1 MQRSHSKRRPHG
13 KWIKTLEL
21 LVFFRAELLFLF
33 FVAQLRC
40 GASTIRLSLALYMK
54 KGTMKKIVI
63 FIFLLLLCLPVV
75 KAQELEAPKPTAL
88 VVDSKGNLTDLAIG
102 DEYSG
107 EAPVTVRFYANAREI
122 DGYSLT
128 CTWEF
133 FKEGEDAPYLVRH
146 DADVQIELRESGAT
160 TVMPTITYTSL
171 EDSELFWPFG
181 EEYYESPFSIVLA
194 ESTLEAPNAFS
205 PNGDGIN
212 DYYNV
217 FNVKSIIEFHGAIY
231 NRWGQELYRW
241 GLDEMGRKDCGWDG
255 TYKGNPV
262 KPGVYFVVIKAKG
275 ADGIEYDIK
284 RDVNLLRGYSEGI
297 K

>member
-1 MQRSHSKRRPHG
+1 MKRT
-13 KWIKTLEL
+13 I
-21 LVFFRAELLFLF
+21 LFI
-33 FVAQLRC
+33 
-40 GASTIRLSLALYMK
+40 SM
-54 KGTMKKIVI
+54 
-63 FIFLLLLCLPVV
+63 LLLCVV
-75 KAQELEAPKPTAL
+75 TYAQREITAPKPTAL
-88 VVDSKGNLTDLAIG
+88 VVDSKGVLTDLEAG

-107 EAPVTVRFYANAREI
+107 EAPVTVRFYANAPEE
-122 DGYSLT
+122 DGFSLT
-128 CTWEF
+128 CAWEF
-133 FKEGEDAPYLVRH
+133 FKEGEEEPYLVRH
-146 DADVQIELRESGAT
+146 DASVEIELRESGT
-160 TVMPTITYTSL
+160 TIVMPNITYTSI
-171 EDSELFWPFG
+171 EDSEVFWPFDS
-181 EEYYESPFSIVLA
+181 ETYQPFKIILA

-217 FNVKSIIEFHGAIY
+217 FNVKSIVEFHGAIY

-241 GLDEMGRKDCGWDG
+241 GLDEMGVEGTGWDG

-284 RDVNLLRGYSEGI
+284 RDVNLLRGYSEAA

>member
-1 MQRSHSKRRPHG
+1 MHLCYLRSTG
-13 KWIKTLEL
+13 KGKVMKKVY
-21 LVFFRAELLFLF
+21 LVISLLLFC
-33 FVAQLRC
+33 VSAM
-40 GASTIRLSLALYMK
+40 T
-54 KGTMKKIVI
+54 
-63 FIFLLLLCLPVV
+63 
-75 KAQELEAPKPTAL
+75 AQEDVEAPKPTAL

-107 EAPVTVRFYANAREI
+107 EAPVTVRFYANAPEV

-160 TVMPTITYTSL
+160 TVMPTITYTSI
-171 EDSELFWPFG
+171 ENSEIYWPFDA
-181 EEYYESPFSIVLA
+181 EYYGSPFTIVLA
-194 ESTLEAPNAFS
+194 ESAIEAPNAFS
-205 PNGDGIN
+205 PNGDGVN

-217 FNVKSIIEFHGAIY
+217 FNVKSIVEFHGAIY

-241 GLDEMGRKDCGWDG
+241 GIDEMGREGYGWDG
-255 TYKGNPV
+255 TYKGRPV
-262 KPGVYFVVIKAKG
+262 SDGVYFVVIRALG
-275 ADGIEYDIK
+275 ADGIEYEIN
-284 RDVNLLRGYSEGI
+284 RDVNLLRGYSEGL

>member
-1 MQRSHSKRRPHG
+1 
-13 KWIKTLEL
+13 
-21 LVFFRAELLFLF
+21 
-33 FVAQLRC
+33 
-40 GASTIRLSLALYMK
+40 MK
-54 KGTMKKIVI
+54 KYCILI
-63 FIFLLLLCLPVV
+63 SLLLLCVV
-75 KAQELEAPKPTAL
+75 AMAQEIEAPKPTAL
-88 VVDSKGNLTDLAIG
+88 VVDSKGKLTDLEAPLKDSG
-102 DEYSG
+102 EASVADYSG
-107 EAPVTVRFYANAREI
+107 EAPVTVRFYANAPEI
-122 DGYSLT
+122 EGYSLT

-133 FKEGEDAPYLVRH
+133 FKEGEMEPYLVRH

-160 TVMPTITYTSL
+160 LVIPNIIYTGIENIDYVSCFDAETYL
-171 EDSELFWPFG
+171 PFR
-181 EEYYESPFSIVLA
+181 IILA
-194 ESTLEAPNAFS
+194 ESALEAPNAFS
-205 PNGDGIN
+205 PNGDGKN

-217 FNVKSIIEFHGAIY
+217 FNVKSIVEFHGAIY

-241 GLDEMGRKDCGWDG
+241 GLDEMGREGTGWDG

>member
-1 MQRSHSKRRPHG
+1 MSLHHSKIKLPG
-13 KWIKTLEL
+13 KRIKTFGLFVLFRVEL
-21 LVFFRAELLFLF
+21 LLLS
-33 FVAQLRC
+33 FVALMGQ
-40 GASTIRLSLALYMK
+40 GVSTLSVPFALYMK
-54 KGTMKKIVI
+54 TDTMKKLLL
-63 FIFLLLLCLPVV
+63 FISLLLLSLPAI
-75 KAQELEAPKPTAL
+75 KAQEVEAPRPTAL

-122 DGYSLT
+122 DGYSLI
-128 CTWEF
+128 CMWEF
-133 FKEGEDAPYLVRH
+133 FKEGEAAPYLVRH
-146 DADVQIELRESGAT
+146 DADVQIELRESGAV

-171 EDSELFWPFG
+171 ENSEIYWPFG

-217 FNVKSIIEFHGAIY
+217 FNVKSIVEFHGAIY

-241 GLDEMGRKDCGWDG
+241 GIDEMGVEGTGWDG

-262 KPGVYFVVIKAKG
+262 SDGVYFVVIRALG
-275 ADGIEYDIK
+275 ADGIEYEIK
-284 RDVNLLRGYSEGI
+284 RDVNLLRGYSEGV

>member
-1 MQRSHSKRRPHG
+1 
-13 KWIKTLEL
+13 
-21 LVFFRAELLFLF
+21 
-33 FVAQLRC
+33 
-40 GASTIRLSLALYMK
+40 MK
-54 KGTMKKIVI
+54 KLSILI
-63 FIFLLLLCLPVV
+63 SLLLLCDVAM
-75 KAQELEAPKPTAL
+75 AQENRDIKAPKPTAL
-88 VVDSKGNLTDLAIG
+88 VVDSKGVLTDLEIG

-107 EAPVTVRFYANAREI
+107 EAPVTVRFYANAPEV

-133 FKEGEDAPYLVRH
+133 FKEGEVEPYLVRH

-171 EDSELFWPFG
+171 EDSEVYWPFG
-181 EEYYESPFSIVLA
+181 EEYYETPFSIVLA
-194 ESTLEAPNAFS
+194 ESALEAPNAFS

-217 FNVKSIIEFHGAIY
+217 FNVKSIVEFHGAIY

-241 GLDEMGRKDCGWDG
+241 GLDEMGREGTGWDG

>member
-1 MQRSHSKRRPHG
+1 
-13 KWIKTLEL
+13 
-21 LVFFRAELLFLF
+21 
-33 FVAQLRC
+33 
-40 GASTIRLSLALYMK
+40 MK
-54 KGTMKKIVI
+54 KTVL
-63 FIFLLLLCLPVV
+63 FISLLLLCVAAM
-75 KAQELEAPKPTAL
+75 AQEIEAPVPTAL

-102 DEYSG
+102 EEYSG

-122 DGYSLT
+122 DGFSLT

-133 FKEGEDAPYLVRH
+133 FKEGEAEPYLVRH

-171 EDSELFWPFG
+171 EDSEVYWPFG
-181 EEYYESPFSIVLA
+181 EEYYGTPFSIVLA
-194 ESTLEAPNAFS
+194 ESALEAPNAFS
-205 PNGDGIN
+205 PNGDGKN

-217 FNVKSIIEFHGAIY
+217 FNVKSIVEFHGAIY

-241 GLDEMGRKDCGWDG
+241 GLDEMGVEGTGWDG

-284 RDVNLLRGYSEGI
+284 RDVNLLRGYSEET